1 MKLPHRRRAIV
12 TAPVTAA
19 PAPPPDPTTL
29 VVVVSDLHANST
41 VGLCPTGPFEL
52 DDGGSYSPSPAQGW
66 LWDRWLDFWA
76 WIRTIK
82 ETQPQ
87 IGRTIVVVNG
97 DAADLNV
104 HSGLQLITAE
114 DLDAVVEI
122 TARALRPARE
132 CADFLFLTRG
142 TTAHV
147 GEAAHLEERVALAL
161 DAEPDGPRRT
171 WDVLPLI
178 AGGVRFTFQ
187 HHPATSSGRP
197 WTRGNA
203 AARLAVM
210 ALYEYAGRGEPPPAV
225 CVYSHNHVFEE
236 SGLTHQVRAF
246 ISPAWQLAT
255 AHQHRRGYGDV
266 LSDIGG
272 MAFVC
277 AGGEYQVYVKRFTP
291 ERREPWQK

>member
-1 MKLPHRRRAIV
+1 MPRLRQRDSV
-12 TAPVTAA
+12 TPPVTK
-19 PAPPPDPTTL
+19 PLPCQDIPIL
-29 VVVVSDLHANST
+29 VVVVSDLHCNST
-41 VGLCPTGPFEL
+41 VGLCPPGPFEL
-52 DDGGSYSPSPAQGW
+52 DDGGSYSPSPAQLW
-66 LWDRWLDFWA
+66 LWDRWLGFWA

-82 ETQPQ
+82 ETNPQ

-97 DAADLNV
+97 DAADMNV

-122 TARALRPARE
+122 TTKVLQPARE

-161 DAEPDGPRRT
+161 NAEPDGTRRT

-178 AGGVRFTFQ
+178 AGGVRFVFQ

-203 AARLAVM
+203 AARLAIM

-225 CVYSHNHVFEE
+225 CVYSHNHVFED
-236 SGLTHQVRAF
+236 SGLTHRPRAL
-246 ISPAWQLAT
+246 ITPAWQLAT

-266 LSDIGG
+266 LADIGG
-272 MAFVC
+272 LAFVC
-277 AGGEYQVYVKRFTP
+277 ASGEYQVHVKRFAP
-291 ERREPWQK
+291 ERRAPWAN